1 MGSRESRMMGS
12 SKVISD
18 SSIYVFVCGLIA
30 ALSHIQFG
38 FTCDDYSPTEAAIT
52 KDLGLTTESEYFMFG
67 SLSNEGGMV
76 GAIASGQNT

>member
-38 FTCDDYSPTEAAIT
+38 FTVKRKFNPFNFCSFPFVESCD
-52 KDLGLTTESEYFMFG
+52 
-67 SLSNEGGMV
+67 
-76 GAIASGQNT
+76 

>member
-1 MGSRESRMMGS
+1 MMGS

-18 SSIYVFVCGLIA
+18 SSIYVFACGLIA

-38 FTCDDYSPTEAAIT
+38 FT
-52 KDLGLTTESEYFMFG
+52 DLGLTIESEYLMFG

-76 GAIASGQNT
+76 SAIASGQIA